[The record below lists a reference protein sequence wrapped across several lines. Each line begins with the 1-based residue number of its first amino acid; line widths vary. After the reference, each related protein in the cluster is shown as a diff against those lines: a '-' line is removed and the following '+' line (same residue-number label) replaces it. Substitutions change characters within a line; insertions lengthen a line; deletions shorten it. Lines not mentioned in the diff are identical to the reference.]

1 MRFKKIVFVR
11 YLPLTKAIYTDL
23 YFEELINNH
32 FSVEYL
38 DVSALFNLKKAP
50 TITFDFSNTILIKSY
65 NELDSYLSKNGN
77 DNVLFI
83 SIMTYDAIVIK
94 LFRHFTKYKVKLGVF
109 ARGVFPEYTLDEK
122 HKIKKY
128 LKVFKFKS
136 LYSFCGNKLA
146 YLFKKYKFIKTYD
159 IIFKAGDYGY
169 KGLGIGSDLECKNAE
184 IVNVNTVDYDQ
195 YLSSRAQSENA
206 HNDKII
212 FLDQYLPYH
221 PDAINFKIKPVE
233 PTRYYQELN
242 SFFDKLEKGVG
253 KKIIIAA
260 HPKAEKYKSMNPFKD
275 REIVFNQ
282 SNDLVKNSSLVLT
295 HASTAV
301 CFPICYQKQI
311 ILISSKQ
318 INETLPHFNL
328 TSKAIEL
335 ACGAKLMDMDG
346 NNEIIIPPFIN
357 EEKYI
362 KYKYN
367 YLTSTQ
373 SENFLSKNI
382 FINYLKTEFERN

>member
-1 MRFKKIVFVR
+1 MRFKKVVFVR

-23 YFEELINNH
+23 YFEELIKNN

-38 DVSALFNLKKAP
+38 DVSALFSLQKAP
-50 TITFDFSNTILIKSY
+50 TSTFDFSSTIIINSY
-65 NELDSYLSKNGN
+65 KQLDSYLSMNSN
-77 DNVLFI
+77 ESVLFI

-109 ARGVFPEYTLDEK
+109 ARGVFPEYTPDEK
-122 HKIKKY
+122 FQMKKY

-136 LYSFCGNKLA
+136 LYNFCANKLA
-146 YLFKKYKFIKTYD
+146 YIFKKYQIIKTYD
-159 IIFKAGDYGY
+159 IIFKAGNYGFW
-169 KGLGIGSDLECKNAE
+169 GLGIGSDLDCKKAE

-195 YLSSRAQSENA
+195 YLSSRAQAETAN
-206 HNDKII
+206 NDKIV

-242 SFFDKLEKGVG
+242 SFFDKLETVVG

-260 HPKAEKYKSMNPFKD
+260 HPKAEKYKSMNPFKE
-275 REIVFNQ
+275 REIFFNQ

-311 ILISSKQ
+311 VLISSKQ

-335 ACGAKLMDMDG
+335 ACDAKLIDMDA
-346 NNEIIIPPFIN
+346 NDEIIIPPFIN
-357 EEKYI
+357 EVKYRN
-362 KYKYN
+362 YKYN
-367 YLTSTQ
+367 YLTSSQT
-373 SENFLSKNI
+373 ENLLSKNI